1 MCLLF
6 FYLKK
11 RTFHVVND
19 VSSGSETIP
28 DYANAA
34 GIQSIAFET
43 VLRNDI
49 VTPYGSF
56 PGIDKL
62 YFIIPFNSDYCTAI
76 CLCCLYY
83 VL

>member
-1 MCLLF
+1 MVKRVMSHMSQMSSICFLF
-6 FYLKK
+6 FVLFFLKW
-11 RTFHVVND
+11 TFFTVND

-56 PGIDKL
+56 PGTNDL
-62 YFIIPFNSDYCTAI
+62 
-76 CLCCLYY
+76 
-83 VL
+83 